1 MAPSAEE
8 IEAEKH
14 KLRAE
19 FEQAMTELRASYEHE
34 QKSKEKLQQDLER
47 LKHQYER
54 ANEEIEAVGHSEHPL
69 DTKEAKKRIEML
81 QQQLVGGE
89 QADNEALKQK
99 RLKKM
104 KEAEK
109 KMQRLAGNL
118 NQILTVA

>member
-8 IEAEKH
+8 IETEKQ

-19 FEQAMTELRASYEHE
+19 FEQAMQELRSSYEHE
-34 QKSKEKLQQDLER
+34 QKSKAKLQQDLER
-47 LKHQYER
+47 LRQQYDR
-54 ANEEIEAVGHSEHPL
+54 ANEEIEAVGHVDHPL

-89 QADNEALKQK
+89 QADNVALKQK

-109 KMQRLAGNL
+109 KMQRLAGRPS
-118 NQILTVA
+118 IFDC